1 MREQFV
7 HVCVLARNDA
17 LSVAIARTVEAS
29 TGLILETTSD
39 DPDAVIGA
47 CSEVEAVL
55 LAEARLLLDSR
66 DIDDLAPSLATIPT
80 ILLYEQVEE
89 PLIRNALAVGAHGVL
104 HREAITAR
112 LGEAI
117 RRVRD
122 GGIYLDTPALRLL
135 IDAGVGGRLSELE
148 GLRSRYDTLSARERE
163 IFVRLAR
170 GLPPRAIA
178 RELGV
183 SPKTVETHQAH
194 IQRKLDASGPVELF
208 HIAMRLGFEEVD
220 EG

>member
-1 MREQFV
+1 MRRHGSFS
-7 HVCVLARNDA
+7 ARGND
-17 LSVAIARTVEAS
+17 T
-29 TGLILETTSD
+29 
-39 DPDAVIGA
+39 
-47 CSEVEAVL
+47 
-55 LAEARLLLDSR
+55 
-66 DIDDLAPSLATIPT
+66 DLAPSLATIPT

-104 HREAITAR
+104 HREAITSR

-148 GLRSRYDTLSARERE
+148 GLRSRYDILSARERE

-194 IQRKLDASGPVELF
+194 IQRKLAATGPVELF
-208 HIAMRLGFEEVD
+208 HIAMRLGLEEVD
-220 EG
+220 GG